1 MNEHPDFT
9 RSQSFKRFLGK
20 WHAFWIDT
28 TTLIFWSMGNV
39 LSRAVVVRIK
49 AILKGRSI
57 VPFHQMAVKR
67 VDQIQVA
74 GTTQLTAKIV
84 FCSIAREDMLLG
96 REVDRIGVVW
106 ATVMKSVN
114 IGTVQA
120 LFPVETSFVKG
131 WYWLATTVRVKVAVT
146 TWREQLGDINAG
158 FGWIVKVKLKHCQNH
173 LWTRSSAMFDLLK
186 PLCSGLRLF

>member
-1 MNEHPDFT
+1 M
-9 RSQSFKRFLGK
+9 
-20 WHAFWIDT
+20 
-28 TTLIFWSMGNV
+28 
-39 LSRAVVVRIK
+39 SRAVVVRVE
-49 AILKGRSI
+49 AILKGRSS

-67 VDQIQVA
+67 VDQVQVA

-84 FCSIAREDMLLG
+84 FCSIAREDMLMG

-131 WYWLATTVRVKVAVT
+131 
-146 TWREQLGDINAG
+146 
-158 FGWIVKVKLKHCQNH
+158 
-173 LWTRSSAMFDLLK
+173 
-186 PLCSGLRLF
+186 